1 MKKTTQKISQLLRIC
16 FLMAMIACN
25 SGHKQPALAQ
35 EQAPVQ
41 APPQAQVQEASI
53 DFNGKRLSAAS
64 EYKNLKIYLV
74 QGEATL
80 NNKHYLTL
88 DQALENKK
96 AKVIETGSVNEL
108 AIDNLS
114 DDYIFIHSG
123 DIVKGGQQDRTISND
138 FIIEPRAKKVTLP
151 SFCVEHNR
159 WSKRGN
165 ENVNEFSTS
174 KNMLPSKELK
184 IASRYK
190 NNQQEVWSKVEEGQ
204 EKFKQELSKK
214 SNANVEVKS
223 NQSASSLQ
231 LALEND
237 SLVKLKNEY
246 LNHFKGALE
255 NNSQALGI
263 VVYINN
269 ELSEINVYN
278 NHALFKDLYVKL
290 LDAAVLEAISEGEKD
305 SVKTL
310 ADVQMK
316 QMLLVREQAD
326 TSYTQQVNKA
336 TRITTVANKNK
347 QVLLFET
354 EDPKENKLL
363 HSNYIKANETA
374 FVKPEPQPR
383 RMYHPNRRR

>member
-1 MKKTTQKISQLLRIC
+1 MKKTTQKISQLLRVC

-35 EQAPVQ
+35 TQVQ
-41 APPQAQVQEASI
+41 AAVESI
-53 DFNGKRLSAAS
+53 DFNGKRLSAPS

-74 QGEATL
+74 EGEATL

-96 AKVIETGSVNEL
+96 AKVIETGSVNAL

-138 FIIEPRAKKVTLP
+138 FIIEPRAKNVTLP

-165 ENVNEFSTS
+165 ENVKEFSTS

-184 IASRYK
+184 IASRYQ
-190 NNQQEVWSKVEEGQ
+190 NNQQEVWKKVEEGQ
-204 EKFKQELSKK
+204 QKFKNELSKK
-214 SNANVEVKS
+214 ANKDVEVKS
-223 NQSASSLQ
+223 GVSASSLQ

-255 NNSQALGI
+255 NKTQALGI

-269 ELSEINVYN
+269 ELSEINLYN
-278 NHALFKDLYVKL
+278 NHALFRDLFVKL
-290 LDAAVLEAISEGEKD
+290 LDAAVLEAISEGDKD
-305 SVKTL
+305 SVTTL
-310 ADVQMK
+310 AD
-316 QMLLVREQAD
+316 
-326 TSYTQQVNKA
+326 
-336 TRITTVANKNK
+336 
-347 QVLLFET
+347 ET
-354 EDPKENKLL
+354 NV
-363 HSNYIKANETA
+363 IGARTG
-374 FVKPEPQPR
+374 
-383 RMYHPNRRR
+383 